1 MCFPLSRVLL
11 SSALLA
17 LLVAGGVQGQTLG
30 TITGEVRDSSGG
42 VIPAAAITATNTA
55 TNVVRTGET
64 NAEGVY
70 SIPALNPGIY
80 TVRAEVDGFRAASR
94 ANIQLQVQQTARI
107 DFALEV
113 GAVSEVVEVTGAPP
127 LLDTENATVG
137 TVIEERRITDL
148 PLNGRSFFSLVAL
161 SPNVTVD
168 FQEPQQASGRQGG
181 TRAQLTMSLAGGR
194 STWSNY
200 TLDGIANTDVN
211 FNLYIMQPSVE
222 ALQEFKVQ
230 TGVYPAEFGRAA
242 GQVNASTK
250 GGTNAF
256 HGSAFE
262 FLRNDRLDAKPY
274 FFKDPD
280 KPEQTAPGKPPY
292 RQNQYG
298 FTVSGPI
305 LRDKL
310 FFLFN
315 FEGFKSRT
323 ASTNFFTS
331 MTPAMRAGDFSDVP
345 SQLHDPFSTVNN
357 GGVITRTP
365 YANNQIPQSQW
376 SDGSLY
382 LLDNY
387 APLPN
392 QAQSGLPS
400 NNYEYSTSDPVDKD
414 QITGRIDFNESTN
427 SQWFGRYSWADETLL
442 NPGVKLNGD
451 QTVTHAHQIVVA
463 NTRVFSATQVNEL
476 RIGYNSMFNN
486 ITTELAGIENVNE
499 KLNTSIQVTDPN
511 SWGIPNIGI
520 GGGISGFGN
529 SANGPFT
536 IDDKIY
542 QVVDN
547 YSWIAGKHSFR
558 FGGEWRYN
566 QFKQIGNEF
575 ARTRFTTNSQFTG
588 DPTNGLRGGYQ
599 AADFLMGA
607 FSSIEGAV
615 DLAKGD
621 FRGTELAFYF
631 DDAVKVTPRLTV
643 NFGLRWEFAQPF
655 LDKFGNEPNIQLQQP
670 LPDFANVQ
678 DRSLHPVLVRT
689 GNGDFYDG
697 LSFQFSDPNLPL
709 ARDGRLG
716 DRMITNDWNNF
727 APRLGIAYSPSDQ
740 WAFRAGFGV
749 FYSQESKNSIFD
761 LNRAI
766 AGRTNP
772 SIVTSGVPL
781 LSYGNY
787 VDSSSLPAKISTG
800 LLWGVDHDLAT
811 TYIMQYLFN
820 IQRTIGDNST
830 IEVGYT
836 GNLGRKLAYLVNP
849 NAGIAPTT
857 GLESDNSLEPYP
869 EWAGMQFVTGDGNS
883 SYNAF
888 SGKFTQ
894 RFSSGLT
901 TTFSY
906 TWSKALDVLS
916 AIRGNG
922 QFTVANQRCRK
933 CNFGPSGFN
942 IPHRFVS
949 SILYSVP
956 LGAGHRYANSGVLK
970 QVIGGWQVSAITTIQ
985 SGSPLTAG
993 SGWDAAKQGKG
1004 FPHSN
1009 RLNCLAVDPY
1019 AANPTTDA
1027 YFAGSFVD
1035 GANDQRFVPTAFQ
1048 NLSAGQFGTCGRN
1061 NLIGPSRWNVDFS
1074 AIKDFAITER
1084 QTLQFRMEMFNAPNH
1099 PAWGSPSLGWG
1110 NQNLTTT
1117 NVGFGRI
1124 RSTSQLRQI
1133 QFALKY
1139 FF

>member
-1 MCFPLSRVLL
+1 MRFPFSRSLF
-11 SSALLA
+11 SDALLA
-17 LLVAGGVQGQTLG
+17 LVVVGSVQGQTLG
-30 TITGEVRDSSGG
+30 TITGEVRDATGAIVPG
-42 VIPAAAITATNTA
+42 AAITVQNTA
-55 TNVVRTGET
+55 TNVVRNATT
-64 NAEGVY
+64 NSQGIY
-70 SIPALNPGIY
+70 SIPALNPGMY
-80 TVRAEVDGFRAASR
+80 EARAEKEGFKAATRAG
-94 ANIQLQVQQTARI
+94 IELQVQQTARI
-107 DFALEV
+107 DFALEI

-127 LLDTENATVG
+127 LLTTENATVG

-161 SPNVTVD
+161 SPNVTFG
-168 FQEPQQASGRQGG
+168 FQEPQQAAGRQGG
-181 TRAQLTMSLAGGR
+181 TRSQLTISLAGGR

-242 GQVNASTK
+242 GQVNVSTK
-250 GGTNAF
+250 GGTNEF
-256 HGSAFE
+256 HASAFE

-274 FFKDPD
+274 FFKDID
-280 KPEQTAPGKPPY
+280 KPAQTAPNKPPY

-298 FTVSGPI
+298 FTVGGPVMK
-305 LRDKL
+305 DKL

-315 FEGFKSRT
+315 WEGFKSRT

-331 MTPAMRAGDFSDVP
+331 MTPAMRAGDFSVVP
-345 SQLHDPFSTVNN
+345 SQLYDPYSTVRN
-357 GGVITRTP
+357 GDVITRTP
-365 YANNQIPQSQW
+365 YVNNQIPQSQW
-376 SDGSLY
+376 SAGSLY
-382 LLDNY
+382 LLENF

-400 NNYEYSTSDPVDKD
+400 NNYEYSNSVPVDKNT
-414 QITGRIDFNESTN
+414 ITGRVDFNESSN
-427 SQWFGRYSWADETLL
+427 SQWFGRYSWTDETQLS
-442 NPGVKLNGD
+442 PGVRLNGD
-451 QTVTHAHQIVVA
+451 LTATHAHQFVLA

-476 RIGYNSMFNN
+476 RIGYNSLFNN
-486 ITTELAGIENVNE
+486 IATELAGIENVNE
-499 KLNTSIQVTDPN
+499 QLNTSIKVDDPN

-520 GGGISGFGN
+520 GGGLSGFGN
-529 SANGPFT
+529 SANGPFS

-547 YSWIAGKHSFR
+547 FSWIAGKHSIR

-575 ARTRFTTNSQFTG
+575 ARSRFTTNGQFTG
-588 DPTNGLRGGYQ
+588 NPADGLRGGYNG
-599 AADFLMGA
+599 ADFLLGA

-621 FRGTELAFYF
+621 FRGTELAFYL
-631 DDAVKVTPRLTV
+631 DETYKVKPNLTI
-643 NFGLRWEFAQPF
+643 NLGLRWEFAQPY

-670 LPDFANVQ
+670 LPDIANVQ

-697 LSFQFSDPNLPL
+697 LSFRFSDATLPL

-716 DRMITNDWNNF
+716 DRLIQSDWNNY
-727 APRLGIAYSPSDQ
+727 APRIGIAYSPSDK
-740 WAFRAGFGV
+740 WVFRTGFGI

-772 SIVTSGVPL
+772 PITTSGVPL
-781 LSYGNY
+781 LSYSNY
-787 VDSSSLPAKISTG
+787 VDASSLPARISTG
-800 LLWGVDHDLAT
+800 LVWGVDSDIAT

-820 IQRTIGDNST
+820 IQRSIGQNST
-830 IEVGYT
+830 LEVGYT
-836 GNLGRKLAYLVNP
+836 GNQGRKLAYLVNP
-849 NAGIAPTT
+849 NAQIPSPDANA
-857 GLESDNSLEPYP
+857 SDNSLEPYP

-883 SYNAF
+883 NYNAF
-888 SGKFTQ
+888 SGKFSQ
-894 RFSSGLT
+894 RFARGLT
-901 TTFSY
+901 TTFAY
-906 TWSKALDVLS
+906 TWSKSLDVIS

-922 QFTVANQRCRK
+922 QFTVANQRCRA

-942 IPHRFVS
+942 VPHRFTS
-949 SILYSVP
+949 SVLYALP
-956 LGAGHRYANSGVLK
+956 TFANQSGVVN
-970 QVIGGWQVSAITTIQ
+970 QIIGGWQVSAITTIQ
-985 SGSPLTAG
+985 SGSPLNAD

-1009 RLNCLAVDPY
+1009 RLNCVGTDPI
-1019 AANPTTDA
+1019 APNPTTDA
-1027 YFAGSFVD
+1027 YFAGTTLPNF
-1035 GANDQRFVPTAFQ
+1035 QFQPTGFR
-1048 NLSAGQFGTCGRN
+1048 NLEPGTFGTCGRN
-1061 NLIGPSRWNVDFS
+1061 NMVGPSRWNVDFS
-1074 AIKDFAITER
+1074 TMKDFRITETH
-1084 QTLQFRMEMFNAPNH
+1084 TLQFRMEMFNAFNH

-1110 NQNLTTT
+1110 NQNLTTA